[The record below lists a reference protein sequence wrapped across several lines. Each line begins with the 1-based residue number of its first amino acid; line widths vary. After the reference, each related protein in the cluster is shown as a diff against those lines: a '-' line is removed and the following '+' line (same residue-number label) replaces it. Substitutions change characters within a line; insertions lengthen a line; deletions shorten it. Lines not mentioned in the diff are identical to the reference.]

1 MMKGN
6 VILYEDNHV
15 ITCLENIQF
24 SEVEKYTHNQTDQ
37 TYTTSQ
43 LTMWHP
49 EEIDWDYGY

>member
-1 MMKGN
+1 MKGTA
-6 VILYEDNHV
+6 ILYEDNHV

-24 SEVEKYTHNQTDQ
+24 SEVKKYTHNQTDE
-37 TYTTSQ
+37 TYAIPQ

>member
-1 MMKGN
+1 MKGTA
-6 VILYEDNHV
+6 ILYEDNHV

-24 SEVEKYTHNQTDQ
+24 SEVKKYTHNHTDESYA
-37 TYTTSQ
+37 TPQ